1 MTYDRFNPEW
11 QQNILLAFYHL
22 KNGHV
27 TSEEWQELCAPY
39 NTYKDFYDNIIY
51 LSRSGLLDISECP
64 RSNAA
69 DSHAM
74 NMPIVLE
81 PSWVS
86 ITNKGIDFLRADGGL
101 GAILNVNVIKL
112 HDDTL
117 EALTSYIDRLN
128 VSDAEKSVLKTELK
142 KLPVDGLRHVM
153 TKAIDTALTNPG
165 EILRVISA
173 ALGQG

>member
-11 QQNILLAFYHL
+11 RQKILLAFYHL
-22 KNGHV
+22 KNGYV

-64 RSNAA
+64 RSNAT

-81 PSWVS
+81 PSWIS

-117 EALTSYIDRLN
+117 EALSSYVDRLN
-128 VSDAEKSVLKTELK
+128 INEEDKNSLKEELK

-153 TKAIDTALTNPG
+153 TKAIDAALTNPS
-165 EILRVISA
+165 EILKVIYSA
-173 ALGQG
+173 IS